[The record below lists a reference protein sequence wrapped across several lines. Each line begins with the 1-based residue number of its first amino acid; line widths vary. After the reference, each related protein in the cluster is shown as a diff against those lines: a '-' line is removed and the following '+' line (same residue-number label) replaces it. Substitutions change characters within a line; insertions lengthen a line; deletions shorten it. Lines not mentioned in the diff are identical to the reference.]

1 MAGAS
6 TSKCTGTALCN
17 ARVHKR
23 CHQQCRG
30 DSGYGEAALRCG
42 RCSGTPSPNAASTVA
57 TAAGIAASALS
68 AACTEAAAE
77 EPAALADAPAVQAAA
92 AAAVP
97 AIAAAEA
104 AAAAAPAAP
113 TQTAAGPAALATAT
127 PAASGKTFR
136 LKGHFQGTTQDKLKE
151 CIIAARGSC
160 AAKGTVDYLV
170 TQTGVDLNTDSSVQQ
185 LSLEGLRTLLGIPCT
200 RAPGTRSR

>member
-1 MAGAS
+1 MSSGAKRPRRRRPCEHVRGCLMPMAGAS

-77 EPAALADAPAVQAAA
+77 EPAALADAPVQAA

-97 AIAAAEA
+97 AIAAAE

-136 LKGHFQGTTQDKLKE
+136 LKGHFQGTTHRPPNLFE
-151 CIIAARGSC
+151 
-160 AAKGTVDYLV
+160 
-170 TQTGVDLNTDSSVQQ
+170 
-185 LSLEGLRTLLGIPCT
+185 LGF
-200 RAPGTRSR
+200 